1 MTEHRAY
8 NSKLLHT
15 AQTSCINNWHQVVYM
30 EDAYREFAAAAAM
43 HHEQTSS
50 AVANKFSGQHILQPA
65 LYYNKGKQYVGPMH
79 AGNVKTRIYQ
89 TVYCTSHLK

>member
-1 MTEHRAY
+1 VTEHRAY

-50 AVANKFSGQHILQPA
+50 AVANMFSGQHILQ
-65 LYYNKGKQYVGPMH
+65 
-79 AGNVKTRIYQ
+79 R
-89 TVYCTSHLK
+89 CTTIKASTT